1 MLHCV
6 LNKPLALDVNKVC
19 LGEEVLSLIRMKNQ
33 QKIRALLE
41 LYRYGKCGVMDKKLV
56 CFCCQEFK
64 AIKYSELLG
73 MRYGDT
79 NAIAQRV

>member
-1 MLHCV
+1 
-6 LNKPLALDVNKVC
+6 
-19 LGEEVLSLIRMKNQ
+19 MKNQ

-41 LYRYGKCGVMDKKLV
+41 LYRYGKCGVMDKKLE

-73 MRYGDT
+73 MRCGDT